1 MKRKDCIGQTFGF
14 LTILEVLPND
24 KVKCQCSCGTLRLFN
39 WKDIRRGRTKG
50 CGCRRNTPELR
61 VLAKERA
68 IQFQKE
74 GILNRGYI
82 RKDAKC
88 PFKYI
93 LRMLNRPNRK
103 PCNLTIEDL
112 KEVWEETHGVCP
124 YTKIKLI
131 LPIGS
136 TNPNPAISYKMASV
150 DRIDSSKGYLKGN
163 IQYVSR
169 NINLAKGI
177 LSHQQ
182 MLDFINLIKKDGREG
197 PI

>member
-1 MKRKDCIGQTFGF
+1 VIK
-14 LTILEVLPND
+14 
-24 KVKCQCSCGTLRLFN
+24 LFN
-39 WKDIRRGRTKG
+39 WGDIRRGKTKG

-61 VLAKERA
+61 ALAKERA

-103 PCNLTIEDL
+103 PCNLKIEDL
-112 KEVWEETHGVCP
+112 KKAWEESGGICQ

-136 TNPNPAISYKMASV
+136 VNPNPAISYKMASI
-150 DRIDSSKGYLKGN
+150 DRIDSSKGYVKGN

-169 NINLAKGI
+169 NINYAKGI
-177 LSHQQ
+177 LTHQQ
-182 MLDFINLIKKDGREG
+182 MLNFISLIRKDGREG
-197 PI
+197 LI